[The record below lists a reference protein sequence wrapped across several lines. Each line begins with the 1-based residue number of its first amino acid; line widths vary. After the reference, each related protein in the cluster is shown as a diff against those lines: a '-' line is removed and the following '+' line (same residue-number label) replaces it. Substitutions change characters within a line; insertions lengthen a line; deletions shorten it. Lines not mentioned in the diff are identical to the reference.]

1 MGGSIV
7 THRPAPLP
15 IRWWLRAT
23 GFGAITMP
31 WRIAYYATWPP
42 DHELVAHEEIH
53 LERYGPWG
61 FTARYLWLLIRHGYE
76 AHPMEIEAREISGH
90 R

>member
-1 MGGSIV
+1 MILLAAIYLAICG
-7 THRPAPLP
+7 L
-15 IRWWLRAT
+15 AT
-23 GFGAITMP
+23 ALAGVALLFESRGDRFVSRLGAGLLIGLEQ
-31 WRIAYYATWPP
+31 I
-42 DHELVAHEEIH
+42 
-53 LERYGPWG
+53 ERYGPWG